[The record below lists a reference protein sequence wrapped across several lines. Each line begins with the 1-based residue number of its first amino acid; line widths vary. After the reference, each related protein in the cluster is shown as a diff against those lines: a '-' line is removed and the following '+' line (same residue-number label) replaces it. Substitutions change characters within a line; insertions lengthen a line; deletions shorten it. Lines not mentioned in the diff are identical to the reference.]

1 MRKKELEIVV
11 YQEDDG
17 FVAQCLNVNVASDG
31 DTAEEAM
38 ANIKEALEL
47 YFDEEPSLS
56 YSPVHKA
63 RLSRLTL
70 QSA

>member
-1 MRKKELEIVV
+1 MKKKELEIVV

-31 DTAEEAM
+31 GTAEEAT

-47 YFDEEPSLS
+47 YFENEPELKA
-56 YSPVHKA
+56 SPVYHA
-63 RLSRLTL
+63 RLSKLTL